1 MENKRDVEDRL
12 KGSIKHLIV
21 IIEEH
26 NGGNDAKVI
35 FKEIIV
41 ENFEN

>member
-12 KGSIKHLIV
+12 KGFIKYLIV
-21 IIEEH
+21 IIEEY
-26 NGGNDAKVI
+26 NGGNDVKVI